1 MSSENSD
8 FTPLLERCGVLVVS
22 DGGKNGKY
30 EIIEKCANAAEI
42 FNIPIERM
50 EDSTQIRERYGHS
63 FHISN
68 HMQALFEPGAGFV
81 RPELAVRYAI
91 DDALYHGA
99 HIVEN
104 AVVTNISTVRV
115 DGNSSTENFLHVVY
129 TADGNTCRARGV
141 VVTAGP
147 WASKL
152 LPELDRHLTV
162 TRQIQAW
169 FKPRYPGTSPSPGWY
184 F

>member
-1 MSSENSD
+1 
-8 FTPLLERCGVLVVS
+8 
-22 DGGKNGKY
+22 
-30 EIIEKCANAAEI
+30 
-42 FNIPIERM
+42 
-50 EDSTQIRERYGHS
+50 
-63 FHISN
+63 
-68 HMQALFEPGAGFV
+68 MQALFEPGAGFV

-91 DDALYHGA
+91 ADALYYHGAA

-115 DGNSSTENFLHVVY
+115 DGNSSTENFLHVVD
-129 TADGNTCRARGV
+129 TADGNTYRARGV

-152 LPELDRHLTV
+152 LPELDRHMTV

-184 F
+184 LDRAKDEIPIYGIPADPFSKHPDLLKIALHGCDV